1 MRKGLTST
9 LKSGLSKQQ
18 LDAIKLIASGS
29 TIKYAALVLRIK
41 NSEIKKWLKQDEEFK
56 SELAKQIEKLRNERD
71 HEAPEIKQK
80 KKSA

>member
-9 LKSGLSKQQ
+9 LKSGLSRRQ

-29 TIKYAALVLRIK
+29 TTKYAALVLRIK

-56 SELAKQIEKLRNERD
+56 SELAKQIEKLRNETR
-71 HEAPEIKQK
+71 HEDPETKQK
-80 KKSA
+80 KKSP

>member
-9 LKSGLSKQQ
+9 SKSGLSKQQ

-29 TIKYAALVLRIK
+29 TTRYAALVLKIK
-41 NSEIKKWLKQDEEFK
+41 HSEIRKWLRQDEEFK
-56 SELAKQIEKLRNERD
+56 SELAKQIEKLRNDESR
-71 HEAPEIKQK
+71 EAPEIKQK